1 MTIALLF
8 DIGST
13 FTKVT
18 AVDCDADKLLG
29 TSAAPTTI
37 NSDVNE
43 GLEQATAQLEQQTGV
58 IADRA
63 DLKLAC
69 SSAAGGLKMV
79 ALGLVPGLTAQA
91 AQWAALGA
99 GAKVLQTFAFKLSK
113 QEMEKISE
121 LDVDIILLT
130 GGTDGGNSDTILH
143 NARVLARS
151 LLDVPIIIAG
161 NKAVQDEINGILQ
174 ATGKDVRITDNVMP
188 QLEELHIEPARQ
200 TIRTVF
206 LEKIVKAKGLD
217 AIQCFVDSV
226 VMPTPSAVMDAAQ
239 LLAHGDGKNKGWG
252 ELLVVDVGGA
262 TTDVHSMATGDPISS
277 GVVLKGL
284 VEPWKKRTVE
294 GDLGM
299 RYSAV
304 SLFAAVGETFLLRTG
319 KELNP
324 NLSFSGD
331 DLERFII
338 SLGEEPNKICT
349 SEKEIFFET
358 IIGRAAVTAAMNR
371 HAGRL
376 EQVFTP
382 HGEVFL
388 QRGKDLS
395 RVRKIIGTGGILVHH
410 RSPQVILAGTIRPPE
425 EKTVL
430 TPLAGEF
437 FLDKEYIMSA
447 AGLLAREMPTTAF
460 NLLRRYL
467 TTV

>member
-1 MTIALLF
+1 MIALLF

-18 AVDCDADKLLG
+18 AVDCDEAKLLG
-29 TSAAPTTI
+29 RSAAPTTI
-37 NSDVNE
+37 NTDVNE
-43 GLEQATAQLEQQTGV
+43 GLKQAVTQLEDQIGV

-63 DLKLAC
+63 DFKLAC

-79 ALGLVPGLTAQA
+79 AVGLVPGLTAQA

-99 GAKVLQTFAFKLSK
+99 GAKVLQTFVFKLTK
-113 QEMEKISE
+113 QEIDKISE
-121 LDVDIILLT
+121 LDADIILLA

-143 NARVLARS
+143 NARMLARS

-161 NKAVQDEINGILQ
+161 NKAAQDEVSKILQ
-174 ATGKDVRITDNVMP
+174 AAGKDLRITDNVMP
-188 QLEELHIEPARQ
+188 QLEELNIEPARE
-200 TIRTVF
+200 TIRALF
-206 LEKIVKAKGLD
+206 LERIIHAKGLD
-217 AIQCFVDSV
+217 TMQRFVDRV

-239 LLAHGDGKNKGWG
+239 LLAQGDGKDKGWG
-252 ELLVVDVGGA
+252 ELLVIDVGGA
-262 TTDVHSMATGDPISS
+262 TTDVHSMATGDPTSS

-294 GDLGM
+294 GDLGI
-299 RYSAV
+299 RYSAA
-304 SLFAAVGETFLLRTG
+304 SLFAAVGEAFLLQIG

-324 NLSFSGD
+324 NFPIADGN
-331 DLERFII
+331 LEDFIL
-338 SLGEEPNKICT
+338 SLGRVPSEIYT
-349 SEKEIFFET
+349 TEKEIFFET

-376 EQVFTP
+376 EQIFTP

-395 RVRKIIGTGGILVHH
+395 QVKKIIGTGGILVHH
-410 RSPQVILAGTIRPPE
+410 QSPQDILAGAIRPSG
-425 EKTVL
+425 EKTLL

-437 FLDKEYIMSA
+437 FLDKEYIMAA
-447 AGLLAREMPTTAF
+447 AGLLAKEMPKTAF
-460 NLLRRYL
+460 NLLNRYL
-467 TTV
+467 VAV